1 MRRLQGWFIGW
12 LCLGLAVCWPA
23 TAQTKLDNAQLDQLM
38 APVALYPD
46 ALLSQILMGATYPDD
61 VAAAAKWSAAH
72 TSESGDAAVKAVEAE
87 PWDPSV
93 KSLVAFPSVMDMMG
107 RQPQW
112 VKSVGDAF
120 LAQPDA
126 VMDSVQRLRTQAQ
139 KAGNLK
145 STPQQ
150 TVTSTTTDNN
160 KTVVVI
166 QPADPQ
172 VVYVPSYNPTV
183 VYGAWAYPSYPPYYY
198 PPPPGSVFA
207 TSLVAGIGFGL
218 GVAAVNSMWGGVN
231 WGHGDVDIDV
241 NRYNNINVNQRI
253 NNAQGNNVSWQHN
266 AANRGSTPYADSAS
280 RQKFDN
286 QRQAGMQ
293 NRQAGQG
300 GGLGGT
306 GPGAGQRPGQG
317 PGQGPGQAAG
327 QRPGQGQGLGQDGS
341 QGQGAGQ
348 GGRPPGAAPA
358 PNSRDAARERAAQSF
373 EGRTGQSIPGH
384 AEAGAGRGQGAA
396 GAGRGQGDAGRTQG
410 AGGRDSAAGRNPGSS
425 SVGTSQAGNHAR
437 GQGGTQSPRSSSS
450 VSTQDRNAAAQ
461 RQRADESA
469 ARERARA
476 SNSNNALRDAGNG
489 NSMRQQSQ
497 RSEMSRGGGGG
508 YQRPAGGGGHRGGG
522 GGGHFGGRR

>member
-1 MRRLQGWFIGW
+1 MRRLQRWFIGW
-12 LCLGLAVCWPA
+12 LCLGLAACLPA
-23 TAQTKLDNAQLDQLM
+23 AAQTKLDNAQLDQLM

-46 ALLSQILMGATYPDD
+46 SLLSQILMGATYPED

-72 TSESGDAAVKAVEAE
+72 TSESGDQAVKAVEGEA
-87 PWDPSV
+87 WDPSV

-107 RQPQW
+107 RQPDW

-126 VMDSVQRLRTQAQ
+126 VMDSVQRLRVQAQ

-150 TVTSTTTDNN
+150 KVTSNTTND

-166 QPADPQ
+166 EPADLQ

-218 GVAAVNSMWGGVN
+218 GVAAVNSMWGGFD

-253 NNAQGNNVSWQHN
+253 DRNNVNNNKVGWRAQSGQPRQHAVCRSGQPPAFRQPAPGRRAESR
-266 AANRGSTPYADSAS
+266 AAAP
-280 RQKFDN
+280 
-286 QRQAGMQ
+286 
-293 NRQAGQG
+293 
-300 GGLGGT
+300 
-306 GPGAGQRPGQG
+306 GPGRARAGRGAEFPRCRSQPRGAIVRRTHRPGDSG
-317 PGQGPGQAAG
+317 HGQQ
-327 QRPGQGQGLGQDGS
+327 
-341 QGQGAGQ
+341 
-348 GGRPPGAAPA
+348 
-358 PNSRDAARERAAQSF
+358 
-373 EGRTGQSIPGH
+373 
-384 AEAGAGRGQGAA
+384 GAGRGQGAA
-396 GAGRGQGDAGRTQG
+396 GRGEAAGGRGQGGAGRG
-410 AGGRDSAAGRNPGSS
+410 EAAGGRGQGQGP
-425 SVGTSQAGNHAR
+425 QAGQGAR
-437 GQGGTQSPRSSSS
+437 ERPQGGAGAAQHDRAGM
-450 VSTQDRNAAAQ
+450 STQDRQAAAQ

-469 ARERARA
+469 ARDRGRA
-476 SNSNNALRDAGNG
+476 SNSTNALSDAGNG
-489 NSMRQQSQ
+489 ERMRQQSH
-497 RSEMSRGGGGG
+497 RGEMSRGGGGG
-508 YQRPAGGGGHRGGG
+508 VQRGGGGHGGGRGGG

>member
-1 MRRLQGWFIGW
+1 MRRLQRWFIGW
-12 LCLGLAVCWPA
+12 LCLGLAACLPA
-23 TAQTKLDNAQLDQLM
+23 AAQTKLDNAQLDQLM

-46 ALLSQILMGATYPDD
+46 SLLSQILMGATYPED

-72 TSESGDAAVKAVEAE
+72 TSESGDKAVKAVEGEA
-87 PWDPSV
+87 WDPSV

-107 RQPQW
+107 RQPDW

-126 VMDSVQRLRTQAQ
+126 VMDSVQRLRVQAQ

-150 TVTSTTTDNN
+150 KVTSNTTND

-166 QPADPQ
+166 EPADPQ

-218 GVAAVNSMWGGVN
+218 GVAAVNSMWGGFD

-253 NNAQGNNVSWQHN
+253 DRNNVNNNKVGWQHN
-266 AANRGSTPYADSAS
+266 PANRGNTPYADQGS
-280 RQKFDN
+280 RQRYDS
-286 QRQAGMQ
+286 QRQAGLQ
-293 NRQAGQG
+293 NRQAGQ
-300 GGLGGT
+300 
-306 GPGAGQRPGQG
+306 QRPGQ
-317 PGQGPGQAAG
+317 
-327 QRPGQGQGLGQDGS
+327 
-341 QGQGAGQ
+341 GQ

-384 AEAGAGRGQGAA
+384 AEPGAGRG
-396 GAGRGQGDAGRTQG
+396 
-410 AGGRDSAAGRNPGSS
+410 
-425 SVGTSQAGNHAR
+425 
-437 GQGGTQSPRSSSS
+437 PRASG
-450 VSTQDRNAAAQ
+450 VTTQDRQAAMQ

-469 ARERARA
+469 ARDRARA
-476 SNSNNALRDAGNG
+476 ANSNNALRDAGNG
-489 NSMRQQSQ
+489 DRMRQQSQ
-497 RSEMSRGGGGG
+497 RGEMSRGGGGG
-508 YQRPAGGGGHRGGG
+508 FQRGGGGGHLGG

>member
-1 MRRLQGWFIGW
+1 MRRLQRWFIGW
-12 LCLGLAVCWPA
+12 LCLGLAACLPA
-23 TAQTKLDNAQLDQLM
+23 AAQTKLDNAQLDQLM

-46 ALLSQILMGATYPDD
+46 SLLSQILMGATYPED

-72 TSESGDAAVKAVEAE
+72 TSESGDQAVKAVEGEA
-87 PWDPSV
+87 WDPSV

-107 RQPQW
+107 RQPDW

-126 VMDSVQRLRTQAQ
+126 VMDSVQRLRVQAQ

-150 TVTSTTTDNN
+150 KVTSNTTND

-166 QPADPQ
+166 EPADPQ

-218 GVAAVNSMWGGVN
+218 GVAAVNSMWGGFD

-253 NNAQGNNVSWQHN
+253 DRNNVNNNKVGWQHN
-266 AANRGSTPYADSAS
+266 PANRGNTPYADQGS
-280 RQKFDN
+280 RQRFDS
-286 QRQAGMQ
+286 QRQAGVQ
-293 NRQAGQG
+293 NRAQQRQGQAGR
-300 GGLGGT
+300 
-306 GPGAGQRPGQG
+306 A
-317 PGQGPGQAAG
+317 
-327 QRPGQGQGLGQDGS
+327 
-341 QGQGAGQ
+341 
-348 GGRPPGAAPA
+348 PGAAPS
-358 PNSRDAARERAAQSF
+358 SRDAARNRAAQSF
-373 EGRTGQSIPGH
+373 EGRTGQAIPGH
-384 AEAGAGRGQGAA
+384 GQQGAGRGQGAA
-396 GAGRGQGDAGRTQG
+396 GRGEAAGGRGQGGAGRG
-410 AGGRDSAAGRNPGSS
+410 EAAGGRGQGQGP
-425 SVGTSQAGNHAR
+425 QAGQGAR
-437 GQGGTQSPRSSSS
+437 ERPQGGAGAAQHDRAGM
-450 VSTQDRNAAAQ
+450 STQDRQAAAQ

-469 ARERARA
+469 ARDRGRA
-476 SNSNNALRDAGNG
+476 SNSTNALSDAGNG
-489 NSMRQQSQ
+489 ERMRQQSH
-497 RSEMSRGGGGG
+497 RGEMSRGGGGG
-508 YQRPAGGGGHRGGG
+508 VQRGGGGHGGGRGGG

>member
-1 MRRLQGWFIGW
+1 MRRLQQWFIGW
-12 LCLGLAVCWPA
+12 LCLGLAVCLPA

-46 ALLSQILMGATYPDD
+46 SLLSQILMGATYPDD

-72 TSESGDAAVKAVEAE
+72 TSESGDQAVKAVEGE
-87 PWDPSV
+87 SWDPSV

-107 RQPQW
+107 RQPDW

-126 VMDSVQRLRTQAQ
+126 VMDSVQRLRVQAQ

-150 TVTSTTTDNN
+150 KVTSSTTND

-166 QPADPQ
+166 EPADPQ

-183 VYGAWAYPSYPPYYY
+183 VYGTWAYPSYPPYYY

-218 GVAAVNSMWGGVN
+218 GVAAVNSMWGGFD
-231 WGHGDVDIDV
+231 WGHNDVDIDV

-253 NNAQGNNVSWQHN
+253 DRNNINNNRTTWQHN
-266 AANRGSTPYADSAS
+266 PANRGNTPYADQAS
-280 RQKFDN
+280 RQRFDS
-286 QRQAGMQ
+286 QRQAGVQ
-293 NRQAGQG
+293 NR
-300 GGLGGT
+300 
-306 GPGAGQRPGQG
+306 
-317 PGQGPGQAAG
+317 
-327 QRPGQGQGLGQDGS
+327 
-341 QGQGAGQ
+341 
-348 GGRPPGAAPA
+348 
-358 PNSRDAARERAAQSF
+358 AQSF

-384 AEAGAGRGQGAA
+384 SEPGAGRGQGAGRGDA
-396 GAGRGQGDAGRTQG
+396 AANRGQGQG
-410 AGGRDSAAGRNPGSS
+410 QRA
-425 SVGTSQAGNHAR
+425 
-437 GQGGTQSPRSSSS
+437 GQGGQGGQGARDRAQGGGQAQHSRPASS
-450 VSTQDRNAAAQ
+450 VSTQDRQAAAQ
-461 RQRADESA
+461 RQRADEAA
-469 ARERARA
+469 ARDRGRA
-476 SNSNNALRDAGNG
+476 SNSANALSGAGNG
-489 NSMRQQSQ
+489 DQMRQQHT

-508 YQRPAGGGGHRGGG
+508 PRGGGHGGGGRGGG

>member
-1 MRRLQGWFIGW
+1 MRRLQRWFIGW
-12 LCLGLAVCWPA
+12 LCLGLAVCLPA

-46 ALLSQILMGATYPDD
+46 SLLSQILMGATYPDD

-72 TSESGDAAVKAVEAE
+72 TSESGDKAVKAVEGE
-87 PWDPSV
+87 SWDPSV

-107 RQPQW
+107 RQPDW

-126 VMDSVQRLRTQAQ
+126 VMDSVQRLRVQAQ

-150 TVTSTTTDNN
+150 KVSSSTTND

-166 QPADPQ
+166 EPADPQ

-218 GVAAVNSMWGGVN
+218 GVAAVNSMWGGFD
-231 WGHGDVDIDV
+231 WGHNDVDIDV

-253 NNAQGNNVSWQHN
+253 DRNNINNNRTTWQHN
-266 AANRGSTPYADSAS
+266 PANRGNTPYADQAS
-280 RQKFDN
+280 RQRFDS
-286 QRQAGMQ
+286 QRQAGVQ
-293 NRQAGQG
+293 NRAQ
-300 GGLGGT
+300 
-306 GPGAGQRPGQG
+306 
-317 PGQGPGQAAG
+317 
-327 QRPGQGQGLGQDGS
+327 
-341 QGQGAGQ
+341 GQ
-348 GGRPPGAAPA
+348 GGRAPGAAAA

-384 AEAGAGRGQGAA
+384 SEPGAGRGQGAGRGDA
-396 GAGRGQGDAGRTQG
+396 AAGRGQGQG
-410 AGGRDSAAGRNPGSS
+410 QRAAQG
-425 SVGTSQAGNHAR
+425 
-437 GQGGTQSPRSSSS
+437 GQGGQGARDRAQGGGQAQHNRPSTSA
-450 VSTQDRNAAAQ
+450 STQDRQAAAQ
-461 RQRADESA
+461 RQRADEAA
-469 ARERARA
+469 ARDRGRA
-476 SNSNNALRDAGNG
+476 SNSANALSGAGNG
-489 NSMRQQSQ
+489 DQMRQQHS

-508 YQRPAGGGGHRGGG
+508 GPRGGGHGGGGRGGGG

>member
-1 MRRLQGWFIGW
+1 MRRLQRWFIGW
-12 LCLGLAVCWPA
+12 LCLGLAVCLPA

-46 ALLSQILMGATYPDD
+46 SLLSQILMGATYPDD

-72 TSESGDAAVKAVEAE
+72 TSESGDKAVKAVEGE
-87 PWDPSV
+87 SWDPSV

-107 RQPQW
+107 RQPDW

-126 VMDSVQRLRTQAQ
+126 VMDSVQRLRAQAQ

-150 TVTSTTTDNN
+150 KVTSSTTND

-166 QPADPQ
+166 EPADPQ

-183 VYGAWAYPSYPPYYY
+183 VYGTWAYPSYPPYYY

-218 GVAAVNSMWGGVN
+218 GVAAVNSMWGGFD
-231 WGHGDVDIDV
+231 WGHNDVDIDV

-253 NNAQGNNVSWQHN
+253 DRNNINNNRTTWQHN
-266 AANRGSTPYADSAS
+266 PANRGNTPYADQAS
-280 RQKFDN
+280 RQRFDS
-286 QRQAGMQ
+286 QRQAGVQ
-293 NRQAGQG
+293 NRAQ
-300 GGLGGT
+300 
-306 GPGAGQRPGQG
+306 
-317 PGQGPGQAAG
+317 
-327 QRPGQGQGLGQDGS
+327 
-341 QGQGAGQ
+341 GQ
-348 GGRPPGAAPA
+348 GGRAPGAAAA

-384 AEAGAGRGQGAA
+384 SEPGAGRGQGAGRGDA
-396 GAGRGQGDAGRTQG
+396 AAGRGQGQG
-410 AGGRDSAAGRNPGSS
+410 QRAAQG
-425 SVGTSQAGNHAR
+425 
-437 GQGGTQSPRSSSS
+437 GQGGQGGQGARDRAQGGGQAQHNRP
-450 VSTQDRNAAAQ
+450 STSASTLDRQAAAQ
-461 RQRADESA
+461 RQRADEAA
-469 ARERARA
+469 ARDRGRA
-476 SNSNNALRDAGNG
+476 SNSANALSGAGNG
-489 NSMRQQSQ
+489 DQMRQQHS
-497 RSEMSRGGGGG
+497 RSEMSRG
-508 YQRPAGGGGHRGGG
+508 GGG

>member
-1 MRRLQGWFIGW
+1 MRRLQQWFIGW
-12 LCLGLAVCWPA
+12 LCLGLAACLPA

-46 ALLSQILMGATYPDD
+46 SLLSQILMGATYPDD

-72 TSESGDAAVKAVEAE
+72 TSESGDKAVKAVEGE
-87 PWDPSV
+87 SWDPSV

-107 RQPQW
+107 RQPDW

-126 VMDSVQRLRTQAQ
+126 VMDSVQRLRVQAQ

-150 TVTSTTTDNN
+150 KVTSSTTND

-166 QPADPQ
+166 EPADPQ

-218 GVAAVNSMWGGVN
+218 GVAAVNSMWGGFD
-231 WGHGDVDIDV
+231 WGHNDVDIDV

-253 NNAQGNNVSWQHN
+253 DRNNINNNRTTWQHN
-266 AANRGSTPYADSAS
+266 PANRGNTPYADQAS
-280 RQKFDN
+280 RQRFDS
-286 QRQAGMQ
+286 QRQAGVQ
-293 NRQAGQG
+293 NRAQ
-300 GGLGGT
+300 
-306 GPGAGQRPGQG
+306 
-317 PGQGPGQAAG
+317 
-327 QRPGQGQGLGQDGS
+327 
-341 QGQGAGQ
+341 GQ
-348 GGRPPGAAPA
+348 GGRAPGAAAA

-384 AEAGAGRGQGAA
+384 SEPGAGRGQGAGRGDA
-396 GAGRGQGDAGRTQG
+396 AAGRGQGQRQRA
-410 AGGRDSAAGRNPGSS
+410 
-425 SVGTSQAGNHAR
+425 
-437 GQGGTQSPRSSSS
+437 GQGGQGGQGARDRAQGGGQAQHSRPSSS
-450 VSTQDRNAAAQ
+450 VSTQDRQAAAQ

-469 ARERARA
+469 ARDRGRA
-476 SNSNNALRDAGNG
+476 SNSTSALSGAGNG
-489 NSMRQQSQ
+489 DQMRQQHS
-497 RSEMSRGGGGG
+497 RSEMNRGGGGG
-508 YQRPAGGGGHRGGG
+508 GPRGGGGHAGGGRGGG